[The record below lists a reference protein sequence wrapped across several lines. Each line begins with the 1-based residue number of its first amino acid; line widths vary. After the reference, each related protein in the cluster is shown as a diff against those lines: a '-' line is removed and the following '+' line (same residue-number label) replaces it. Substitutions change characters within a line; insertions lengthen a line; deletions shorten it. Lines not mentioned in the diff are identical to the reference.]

1 MAVEETDVVVIG
13 LGAGGENAAG
23 LLADGGLS
31 VVAVEERLVG
41 GECPYYACVPTKMM
55 VRAAGLLA
63 EARRVPGMAG
73 DTDVR
78 PAWEPVA
85 ARIRDEATDSWDDA
99 VAVERLTARG
109 IGFVRGRGLLT
120 APREVTVGDR
130 VFRARRG
137 VLLNTGTAPAVP
149 PIDGL
154 AGTPYWTNR
163 EAVQAKEAPASL
175 LVLGGGV
182 VGVEFAQ
189 IFARFGTRV
198 TIVQG
203 GDRLLE
209 REEPEAS
216 ALLEKVFATE
226 GIEVRTGAKVTR
238 VGHDDDAFT
247 LHTPDGT
254 LTAERLLVATG
265 RRPNLRGLGLDAV
278 GLDENARALEVDDR
292 LRVTDGLW
300 AIGDITGKGA
310 FTHVSMY
317 QSAIAARSILGA
329 DGPAAS
335 YHAVPRVTFTDPE
348 IGVVGLTEAEA
359 RDRGLA
365 VATGHA
371 ELADSSRGWIHKV
384 GNEGFVKL
392 VEDTGRGVLVGATV
406 AGPSGGEIVAALS
419 VAVHAEV
426 PTATL
431 RTMITAYPT
440 FHRALESALA
450 DLGS

>member
-13 LGAGGENAAG
+13 LGPGGENAAG

-73 DTDVR
+73 EADVR
-78 PAWEPVA
+78 PDWGPVA

-99 VAVERLTARG
+99 VAVDRLTARG
-109 IGFVRGRGLLT
+109 IGFVRGRGRLT

-189 IFARFGTRV
+189 VFARFGTRV

-209 REEPEAS
+209 REEPESS
-216 ALLEKVFATE
+216 ALLEKVFGAE
-226 GIEVRTGAKVTR
+226 GVEVRTGAKVTR
-238 VGHDDDAFT
+238 VTHEDDAFT
-247 LHTPDGT
+247 LHTSGGT

-265 RRPNLRGLGLDAV
+265 RRPNLGDLGLEAV
-278 GLDENARALEVDDR
+278 GLDGNARALEVDDR

-406 AGPSGGEIVAALS
+406 AGPSGGETIAALS